1 MTRPT
6 SRTMSLD
13 GHGLTLGELARFERE
28 RPKVE
33 LADAALARMRASV
46 AAVER
51 ALADGGAHYGINTGF
66 GAFAKTRISN
76 DQVVKLQY
84 NLVRSHAC
92 GVGAPLA
99 PRLTR
104 RLMLLK
110 ANSLALGHSGV
121 RPEVVQAL
129 LALLNAD
136 VLPVIPEA
144 GSVGASGDL
153 APLAHLALALIGEGE
168 ALLAKSPAGERGGLL
183 EGPAICAAAG
193 VAPVRLAAK
202 EGLALLNGTQ
212 LSAALAI
219 DGLLRADSLL
229 ATATVAGAFSV
240 EALAGSYAPFDARIH
255 EVRNLLG
262 QQRVAAA
269 FRRLLTESE
278 IHQGHAG
285 CDRVQDPYALRCMP
299 QVHGAV
305 WDTLAH
311 ASGVL
316 GRECNSVSDNPL
328 IFDDEVLSGGN
339 FHAEPL
345 AFVAD
350 FMAVAVAELGSIAER
365 RIDLMLRQIN
375 PALSM
380 FLTKEP
386 GLESGYMIAH
396 VTAAALASEDKVLAH
411 PASVDSIPTSAGQE
425 DHVSMAPIAGRKLLR
440 ICDNVAHIFAIEL
453 MAAAV
458 ALEQQRPKR
467 TTPELERVLATVR
480 AVVPAHDGDRRLD
493 RDIAALAARIEAGE
507 LAAMLPGWASDS
519 PTA

>member
-1 MTRPT
+1 MTRPLPT
-6 SRTMSLD
+6 TMALD
-13 GHGLTLGELARFERE
+13 GHGLTLAELVRYERE
-28 RPKVE
+28 RPQVV
-33 LADAALARMRASV
+33 LAESALTRMRDSV

-51 ALADGGAHYGINTGF
+51 ALADGKTHYGINTGF
-66 GAFAKTRISN
+66 GAFANTRISN
-76 DQVVKLQY
+76 DQVVQLQY

-92 GVGAPLA
+92 GVGAPLSA
-99 PRLTR
+99 PLTR

-110 ANSLALGHSGV
+110 ANSLALGHSGI

-136 VLPVIPEA
+136 VLPVIPES

-153 APLAHLALALIGEGE
+153 APLAHLTLALIGEGE
-168 ALLAKSPAGERGGLL
+168 AEQSGERRGGLL
-183 EGPAICAAAG
+183 EGPTVCAAAG
-193 VAPVRLAAK
+193 IAPVQLAAK

-219 DGLLRADSLL
+219 DGLLRADALL
-229 ATATVAGAFSV
+229 ATATVAGALSV
-240 EALAGSYAPFDARIH
+240 EALAGSHAPFDARIH
-255 EVRNLLG
+255 AVRNFEG
-262 QQRVAAA
+262 QEQVAAA
-269 FRRLLTESE
+269 FRHLLTESE
-278 IHQGHAG
+278 LHASHAD

-311 ASGVL
+311 AGRVL

-328 IFDDEVLSGGN
+328 IFGDEVLSGGN

-350 FMAVAVAELGSIAER
+350 FLAIAAAELGSISER
-365 RIDLMLRQIN
+365 RIDLMLRKVN

-380 FLTKEP
+380 FLTKTP

-396 VTAAALASEDKVLAH
+396 VTAAALASENKVLAH
-411 PASVDSIPTSAGQE
+411 PASIDSIPTSAGQE

-440 ICDNVAHIFAIEL
+440 ICDNVAHILAIEL

-458 ALEQQRPKR
+458 ALEQQRPRR
-467 TTPELERVLATVR
+467 TTPALEQVLAAVR
-480 AVVPAHDGDRRLD
+480 ELVPPHTGDRRLD
-493 RDIAALAARIEAGE
+493 RDIARLAAAIGAGRFAAPLPTTLGP
-507 LAAMLPGWASDS
+507 LA
-519 PTA
+519 